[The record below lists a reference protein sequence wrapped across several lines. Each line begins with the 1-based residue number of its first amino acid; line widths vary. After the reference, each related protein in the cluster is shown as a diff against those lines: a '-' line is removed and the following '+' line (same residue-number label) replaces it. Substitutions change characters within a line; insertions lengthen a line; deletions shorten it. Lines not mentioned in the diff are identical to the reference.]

1 MALGFRFMSRGRPLV
16 RRRRRTPK
24 PGILI
29 PGKDGFVPDPLF
41 LCATHATVAPM
52 KRNAF
57 LLLLAALLSVSGI
70 LWAQHR
76 RAAPSNRPTFKT
88 ASVQPGD
95 ITQRVTT
102 SGTLSALTTVTV
114 GSQVSGNI
122 AKLHVD
128 YNAVVTAGQL
138 LAEIEP
144 STYQARLV
152 QAEADLLS
160 AQATLEL
167 KQLNARRLS
176 DLLGQTL
183 VAQAD
188 YDEAAATLRQQE
200 AQTRKAE
207 AAVQNARVDLERCKI
222 TSPIDGVVLSR
233 AVDVGQTV
241 QANFSA
247 PTLFTLAQD
256 LRQMQI
262 TANVSEADVGSVATG
277 QSATFTVDA
286 FPGRTFH
293 GTVREVRNNSTTTSN
308 VVTYPT
314 IIVVDNSELKLRP
327 GMTANV
333 TLTTAQRTHVLRVP
347 NAALRLRVPA
357 NAVVRAPTDSAAPA
371 SAATVRAAPLST
383 TAPVDPPREPSLD
396 QMPAAL
402 RTRVLADFDRDGDG
416 TLDETERT
424 ALREKMRARFAAGER
439 PPPPSAFA
447 ARPDTASSS
456 SPRASSTQQRTIYV
470 LAGEGAASG
479 SGELVPTVVQIG
491 LADTTYTEIVSGVS
505 AGAIVATGTVS
516 SASKSSSSAA
526 ASPTATNNPFT
537 PARPP
542 AGGPPPR

>member
-1 MALGFRFMSRGRPLV
+1 
-16 RRRRRTPK
+16 
-24 PGILI
+24 
-29 PGKDGFVPDPLF
+29 
-41 LCATHATVAPM
+41 M
-52 KRNAF
+52 KRNVV
-57 LLLLAALLSVSGI
+57 LLLLVALIALSGV
-70 LWAQHR
+70 LWAR
-76 RAAPSNRPTFKT
+76 RNHAEKSSRPTFKT
-88 ASVQPGD
+88 APVQPGD

-128 YNAVVTAGQL
+128 YNDLVTAGQL

-144 STYQARLV
+144 STYQAKLV

-176 DLLGQTL
+176 DLLGQSL
-183 VAQAD
+183 VSQSD

-241 QANFSA
+241 QASFSA

-262 TANVSEADVGSVATG
+262 TANVSEADVGNVAAG
-277 QSATFTVDA
+277 QNATFTVDA
-286 FPGRTFH
+286 FPGRTFN

-314 IIVVDNSELKLRP
+314 IIVVDNGELKLRP

-357 NAVVRAPTDSAAPA
+357 NAAVRSAG
-371 SAATVRAAPLST
+371 SAT
-383 TAPVDPPREPSLD
+383 T
-396 QMPAAL
+396 PAASPPPEPALDDIPAPL

-416 TLDETERT
+416 ALDDSEKAAMRET
-424 ALREKMRARFAAGER
+424 MRARFASGER
-439 PPPPSAFA
+439 PLPPPGSAA
-447 ARPDTASSS
+447 APREPSPASAPS
-456 SPRASSTQQRTIYV
+456 SSTQQRTIYV
-470 LAGEGAASG
+470 LTGDGASSG
-479 SGELVPTVVQIG
+479 FGELVPTVVQTG
-491 LADTTYTEIVSGVS
+491 LADTAYTEIVSGVN

-516 SASKSSSSAA
+516 ASSTAAA
-526 ASPTATNNPFT
+526 ASASNGTNNPFT